1 MGRMPNR
8 EQRLRLDSLA
18 DHLHAIRTEFPEIR
32 PNREDD
38 DILWFNEGLDAL
50 NAGRLNLAERTFK
63 KLVLAQP
70 DHPDAY
76 HGLTMVYQA
85 HGFIAWAR
93 LFADETIRHAQRA
106 VDDGGM
112 DQETLDEYIA
122 LRASLYPETP
132 KSPDP

>member
-1 MGRMPNR
+1 MPNR
-8 EQRLRLDSLA
+8 EQRQRLDTLA
-18 DHLHAIRTEFPEIR
+18 DHLRAIRTEFPDIR
-32 PNREDD
+32 QHREED

-50 NAGRLNLAERTFK
+50 DAGRLNLAERTFK
-63 KLVLAQP
+63 KLALAQP

-106 VDDGGM
+106 VDEGGM
-112 DQETLDEYIA
+112 DQETLDDYFT

-132 KSPDP
+132 QSPAP